1 MERQEAL
8 KLLKTLKGKEFH
20 KLAKQYN
27 IEIIGPSGK
36 VNKGWAGHV
45 IERFLGLPLNSA
57 QSPNFGSWEL
67 KVIPLKTLKN
77 GKLTFKETMAITMID
92 PVNVVQ
98 KPFEESH
105 LYAKLRKIVVVA
117 RTVGK
122 NVHEPSYF
130 YDVFE
135 IDLSNPEIYNQVK
148 EDYEFVRNI
157 LSQYNNPYDGLTK
170 LSGKMGVYIQPR
182 TKGAGHGSI
191 SRAFYARKQF
201 LSLFLDLNR
210 KSYEKL

>member
-1 MERQEAL
+1 MERNDAL

-20 KLAKQYN
+20 ELAKKYN
-27 IEIIGPSGK
+27 IPIIGPSRR

-67 KVIPLKTLKN
+67 KVIPIKTLKN

-92 PVNVVQ
+92 PVNIVQ

-117 RTVGK
+117 RTVG
-122 NVHEPSYF
+122 NDVFEPSYF

-135 IDLSNPEIYNQVK
+135 IDLSNPKIYKQVK

-157 LSQYNNPYDGLTK
+157 LSQFKDPYEGLK
-170 LSGKMGVYIQPR
+170 HLSGKMGVYIQPR

-191 SRAFYARKQF
+191 SRAFYARKKF
-201 LSLFLDLNR
+201 LELFLDL
-210 KSYEKL
+210 

>member
-1 MERQEAL
+1 MKREEGLQ
-8 KLLKTLKGKEFH
+8 LLKTLRGKEFH
-20 KLAKQYN
+20 ELAKIYN
-27 IEIIGPSGK
+27 IPIIGKTGK

-45 IERFLGLPLNSA
+45 IERFLQLPLNSA

-77 GKLTFKETMAITMID
+77 GELTFKETMAVTMID
-92 PVNVVQ
+92 PINVVQ

-117 RTVGK
+117 RTVG
-122 NVHEPSYF
+122 NNIDEPSYF

-135 IDLSNPEIYNQVK
+135 IDLSNEQIYNQVK
-148 EDYEFVRNI
+148 EDYEYVRNI
-157 LSQYNNPYDGLTK
+157 LKSFSNPYEGLKK

-182 TKGAGHGSI
+182 TKGRGHGSVT
-191 SRAFYARKQF
+191 RAFYARKNF
-201 LSLFLDLNR
+201 LKLFLNL
-210 KSYEKL
+210 S